1 MIKLLSLVLIL
12 FISISFISALCEEG
26 QIDINSAS
34 KGELEELYL
43 IGPVKAEGII
53 NARPFDFVDEIIEI
67 YGIGEKTLEG
77 IKEQGLAC
85 VNGEV
90 EDIEEEEILE
100 EFIEEGVVEEIKEEE
115 EDGEIEII
123 ILTTKTIK
131 SQDNKENKSNYA
143 VWGFVAFCVLLG
155 ILFILKKKK
164 YKNEFR

>member
-1 MIKLLSLVLIL
+1 MRKLLSLVLISL
-12 FISISFISALCEEG
+12 ISISFISALCEEG
-26 QIDINSAS
+26 QIDINTAS
-34 KGELEELYL
+34 KEELIEIIYL
-43 IGPVKAEGII
+43 GEVRAEELITL
-53 NARPFDFVDEIIEI
+53 RMFDSVDELIKIN
-67 YGIGEKTLEG
+67 GIGEAYLSK

-100 EFIEEGVVEEIKEEE
+100 ELIEEGVVEEIKEEE